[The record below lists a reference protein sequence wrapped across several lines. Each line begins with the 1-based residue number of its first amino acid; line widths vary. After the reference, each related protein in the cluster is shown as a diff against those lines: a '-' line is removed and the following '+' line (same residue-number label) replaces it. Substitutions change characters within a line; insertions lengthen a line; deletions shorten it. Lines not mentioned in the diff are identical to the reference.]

1 VGGDLDKWNKV
12 KREAKQQ
19 QKSDSDSDDAAAATA
34 AAAPSTAAGDG
45 AAQGAAAAA
54 AAKREKANVGLP
66 RGWTAFVDEAS
77 HDVYYGNL
85 DTHQTSWERPT

>member
-1 VGGDLDKWNKV
+1 MGGDLDKWNKV

-54 AAKREKANVGLP
+54 KREKANVGLP